1 MRNCFCF
8 FWRTLI
14 YRLKS
19 VLKIW
24 ENNPCISLLLTFFFF
39 FFFCC
44 AVLCLVTQS
53 CLTLCDPMESSPPD
67 SYLHGILQARILEWV
82 GMPFSRGSSQS
93 GTESRAPI
101 LQMDS
106 LPSEPPGKPIDF
118 FYQGVYSFGGVWG
131 REWAE
136 RKKEAL

>member
-1 MRNCFCF
+1 MRNWFLF

-24 ENNPCISLLLTFFFF
+24 ENNPCISLLLTFFFLL
-39 FFFCC
+39 CC

-53 CLTLCDPMESSPPD
+53 CLTLYEPTESSPLD

-82 GMPFSRGSSQS
+82 AMPSSRGSSQPGIKPRS
-93 GTESRAPI
+93 PT

-106 LPSEPPGKPIDF
+106 LLSEPPGKPIDF
-118 FYQGVYSFGGVWG
+118 FLPRGLFLWWG
-131 REWAE
+131 PGWGMGLKDR
-136 RKKEAL
+136 RNH